1 MFEFIRQIAKYR
13 ISKILFAI
21 FLIIPF
27 GFFGLESYL
36 RGPVGGDSV
45 ASVGSLRVNQ
55 REFDDAIR
63 AQAENYRAQFGPS
76 FDASLM
82 ERPEVRQGVLDRVIS
97 EKLVA
102 LAAEKAG
109 IRVGDSQLAER
120 IMSEPAFQEDGK
132 FSKARYDAIARAQG
146 WTPKGLDEKLRD
158 EMELSLYRDAI
169 AATAIVPRA
178 TLDAFIRLSE
188 QSREVSVITIG
199 PEAFLASVKVAEPDV
214 EAYYKANP
222 AEFTNPEQVR
232 VEYVSLSI
240 DTMAAKM
247 PVKAEDVRAYYESNR
262 ARFVQ
267 PEERKASHIL
277 LTLKPDAPDADR
289 KAAEEKAE
297 SLIKALRAKPAS
309 FGEVA
314 KKESQDPGSASQGGD
329 LGFFRR
335 GAMVKAFE
343 DAAFTA
349 KKDDIVG
356 PVRSEFGLHIL
367 RVTDIKAEKGKA
379 LAEAA
384 PEIELELRR
393 AEASRRFADA
403 ADSLVN
409 GVYEQST
416 ALAPTA
422 ERLGIAVDRSP
433 WFSKAAPG
441 PLFSSPKLLAEI
453 FSDDAIK
460 ARRNTSAI
468 EVRPGVLMAARVI
481 EHKPAELRPLEAVK
495 SGIEFKLRREAAMKL
510 AVADGEAKLKA
521 AVEGKAD
528 GLKWP
533 APLAVN
539 RQKPGGLQGPVL
551 DKAFR
556 ADAKKL
562 PAIVGVQTPVGY
574 SLVKVSKVID
584 VESIDDTR
592 RKSLGEQLRQTMAMS
607 ELESTLANLRSRFGV
622 SVRKDLVEKASDAK
636 GEPAKGK

>member
-1 MFEFIRQIAKYR
+1 MLEFIRQIAKYR
-13 ISKILFAI
+13 IVKILFAV

-27 GFFGLESYL
+27 AFFGLESYL
-36 RGPVGGDSV
+36 RGPVGGDNV
-45 ASVGSLRVNQ
+45 ASVGPLRINQ
-55 REFDDAIR
+55 REFDDAIK

-102 LAAEKAG
+102 LAAEKSG
-109 IRVGDSQLAER
+109 IRVGDRQLAER

-146 WTPKGLDEKLRD
+146 WTPQGLDERLRD
-158 EMELSLYRDAI
+158 EMELNLYRDAI

-199 PEAFLASVKVAEPDV
+199 PDAFLAGVKASEPEV
-214 EAYYKANP
+214 EAYYKANA

-232 VEYVSLSI
+232 VEYVALSV
-240 DTMAAKM
+240 DAMAAKM
-247 PVKAEDVRAYYESNR
+247 AAKPEDVQAYYESNK

-277 LTLKPDAPDADR
+277 LTLKPDASEAEK
-289 KAAEEKAE
+289 KAAEEKADA
-297 SLIKALRAKPAS
+297 LLKAVRAKPAS
-309 FGEVA
+309 FADVA
-314 KKESQDPGSASQGGD
+314 KKESQDPGSAPQGGD

-343 DAAFTA
+343 DAAFAA
-349 KKDDIVG
+349 KKDEIVG
-356 PVRSEFGLHIL
+356 PVRSEFGLHII
-367 RVTDIKAEKGKA
+367 RVTDVKAEKGKS

-384 PEIELELRR
+384 PEIDMELRR

-403 ADSLVN
+403 ADTLVN

-422 ERLGIAVDRSP
+422 ERLGIPVAQSP
-433 WFSKAAPG
+433 WFSKAMPG
-441 PLFSSPKLLAEI
+441 PLFSNPKLLAEI

-460 ARRNTSAI
+460 ARRNTAAI

-481 EHKPAELRPLEAVK
+481 EHKPAELRPLETVK
-495 SGIEFKLRREAAMKL
+495 AGIEQKLRREAAMKM

-521 AVEGKAD
+521 ALEGKEE

-533 APLAVN
+533 SPLAVN
-539 RQKPGGLQGPVL
+539 RQKPGGLQPAVL

-562 PAIVGVQTPVGY
+562 PAVVGVQTPMGY

-584 VESIDDTR
+584 VEAIDDAR
-592 RKSLGEQLRQTMAMS
+592 RKSLGDQLRQTMAMA

-622 SVRKDLVEKASDAK
+622 SVRKDLVEKAADAK
-636 GEPAKGK
+636 GEPAKAK